1 MKKKSFKK
9 RKKKEKKSIDLLLKN
24 FCGFGNVN
32 KVNVKYV
39 GKEVLIMKFADSI
52 HNVQLSGS

>member
-52 HNVQLSGS
+52 HNV